1 MKGLSFVPV
10 FVLFFILVK
19 LLVITG
25 VTDWY
30 VYFPPGVIDATSN
43 YYYMELNDTVGTV
56 TTGSTPP
63 DATTFNSAATGAIIA
78 YCFADISGKEN
89 VVAASVLFPTL
100 LGAFGII
107 RIMTNMQ
114 HIIADMDDAM
124 KSTNFGTTVQATP
137 ISVLKLVFAAFF
149 IIVGLVQLSAIY

>member
-1 MKGLSFVPV
+1 MVRAANKREKKMDQHLRQS
-10 FVLFFILVK
+10 IQ
-19 LLVITG
+19 
-25 VTDWY
+25 
-30 VYFPPGVIDATSN
+30 S
-43 YYYMELNDTVGTV
+43 
-56 TTGSTPP
+56 
-63 DATTFNSAATGAIIA
+63 TTFFYFLIVVAITTFSQIATMMVI
-78 YCFADISGKEN
+78 CFADISGKEN

-124 KSTNFGTTVQATP
+124 KSTSFGTTVQATP

>member
-1 MKGLSFVPV
+1 MDQHLRQS
-10 FVLFFILVK
+10 IQ
-19 LLVITG
+19 
-25 VTDWY
+25 
-30 VYFPPGVIDATSN
+30 S
-43 YYYMELNDTVGTV
+43 
-56 TTGSTPP
+56 
-63 DATTFNSAATGAIIA
+63 TTFFYFLIVVAITTFSQIATMMVI
-78 YCFADISGKEN
+78 CFADISGKEN
-89 VVAASVLFPTL
+89 VVAASVIFPTL

-124 KSTNFGTTVQATP
+124 KSTNFGTTVSATP